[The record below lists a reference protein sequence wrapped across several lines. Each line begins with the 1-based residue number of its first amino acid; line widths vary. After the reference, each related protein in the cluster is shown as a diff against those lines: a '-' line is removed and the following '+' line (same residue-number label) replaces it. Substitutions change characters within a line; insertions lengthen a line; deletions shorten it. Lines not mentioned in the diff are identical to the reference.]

1 MSPRLRTV
9 SPIDGR
15 CYVERELA
23 APAAINA
30 ALDAAQRAQAEWQRV
45 SLASRVE
52 LLQRAVQ
59 AFVANRAAIAE
70 EITWQM
76 GRPLRHSP
84 SEIRGFEERT
94 LHARCSRDSDSPR
107 RSTKVHARCRHRRR
121 RPRLALAA
129 LVVGCFASAA
139 FAGQSYTQSD
149 TTMSDRT
156 ITLNGHD
163 LTIEQIVDVARHG
176 AKVQLSADAR
186 QRQADNYG
194 LLLEAAAE
202 GVPIYWFN
210 RGTADNRERV
220 LFSGDALSA
229 DNQPRIL
236 KWQAERF
243 RRGALWG
250 FGPEI
255 MDEEIVRAMMVVR
268 ANAMTWNA
276 PSPQLSRMLLDLLNK
291 GIAPVVPSRGTVGEG
306 DLAQLASVGATMVGA
321 GEAYYQGV
329 RIPAAKA
336 LELAGLTP
344 LQPFAADDN
353 ALLSSNAYATGQAA
367 LVVYDARHALEWA
380 DLIYAMDLNGMN
392 SSVTPLSAVV
402 QLDRPGRWLN
412 WDAARV
418 LDMIKGSYLF
428 NDDPKRIIQDPES
441 LRASSVRQAAAW
453 EEWAALR
460 EAVLFQAN
468 SSDHNPAVRVGLGPK
483 DSWELGTPQML
494 KYFVKGG
501 PHSHGQHGFVVS
513 NANWDPYP
521 MANKLEN
528 FVIALGNMD
537 VAITLRIERFR
548 NPFFTVVGVSEVL
561 PRWQRRDSGYLP
573 TDLQQEIQGLTNPVA
588 PFGNALESTVEDLE
602 AQTRLKAQR
611 ARQAVSVTFDLLAL
625 DLLEASLWLDVRKTQ
640 EPGRSFGSAVT
651 SAWLALR
658 QQVPLENE
666 SASAATE
673 SRETTAA
680 AFVRSTPAATF
691 YRGTSPPGVR

>member
-1 MSPRLRTV
+1 M
-9 SPIDGR
+9 
-15 CYVERELA
+15 
-23 APAAINA
+23 
-30 ALDAAQRAQAEWQRV
+30 
-45 SLASRVE
+45 
-52 LLQRAVQ
+52 
-59 AFVANRAAIAE
+59 
-70 EITWQM
+70 
-76 GRPLRHSP
+76 
-84 SEIRGFEERT
+84 
-94 LHARCSRDSDSPR
+94 HARS
-107 RSTKVHARCRHRRR
+107 RHRRR
-121 RPRLALAA
+121 RPTLALAT
-129 LVVGCFASAA
+129 LVAGGLASAA
-139 FAGQSYTQSD
+139 LAGQSYIPSD
-149 TTMSDRT
+149 TTMSDQT
-156 ITLNGHD
+156 VTLNGRD

-176 AKVQLSADAR
+176 TKVQLSADAR

-202 GVPIYWFN
+202 GVSVYWFN

-220 LFSGDALSA
+220 VFSGDALSA
-229 DNQPRIL
+229 DNQPKIL

-243 RRGALWG
+243 RRGAGWG
-250 FGPEI
+250 FGPEV

-276 PSPQLSRMLLDLLNK
+276 PSPELSRMLLDLLNK
-291 GIAPVVPSRGTVGEG
+291 RITPVVQSRGTVGEG
-306 DLAQLASVGATMVGA
+306 DLAQLANVGATMVGA

-329 RIPAAKA
+329 RMPAAKA
-336 LELAGLTP
+336 LAQAGLQP

-367 LVVYDARHALEWA
+367 LVVHDARRALEWA

-392 SSVTPLSAVV
+392 SSVTPLSAAV

-428 NDDPKRIIQDPES
+428 DGDPKRIIQDPES

-468 SSDHNPAVRVGLGPK
+468 SSDHNPAVRVGLGPE
-483 DSWELGTPQML
+483 DSWELATPQMM

-537 VAITLRIERFR
+537 VAIMLRIERFR
-548 NPFFTVVGVSEVL
+548 NPFFTVVAVSEVL
-561 PRWQRRDSGYLP
+561 PHWQRRDSGYMP
-573 TDLQQEIQGLTNPVA
+573 TDLQQEIQGLANPVA

-602 AQTRLKAQR
+602 AQTRLKVQR
-611 ARQAVSVTFDLLAL
+611 ARQAVSVTMDLLAF
-625 DLLEASLWLDVRKTQ
+625 DILEASLWLDVRRTQ
-640 EPGRSFGSAVT
+640 DPGRSFGPAVT
-651 SAWLALR
+651 AAWLALR
-658 QQVPLENE
+658 KQVPLENE
-666 SASAATE
+666 PASGAGE
-673 SRETTAA
+673 SRPTIAA
-680 AFVRSTPAATF
+680 EFVRSMPAATF